1 MEKNQV
7 NPSETSEKK
16 ANANKYLDPD
26 YKGEP
31 LNEKLADGPVENRGC
46 TDCLCCLIFT
56 SFVLAWFAIGFY
68 GFSNGDPM
76 LLTYP
81 FDSNGNQCG
90 KPSTVT
96 TDYPYVFYR
105 FPIPLGNLSH
115 HRVCLKSCPNKNQY
129 TTDCYCST
137 KTEFKSCVLPYS
149 DVAESGIYAS
159 EVNNIYL
166 QMEA

>member
-1 MEKNQV
+1 
-7 NPSETSEKK
+7 
-16 ANANKYLDPD
+16 
-26 YKGEP
+26 
-31 LNEKLADGPVENRGC
+31 
-46 TDCLCCLIFT
+46 
-56 SFVLAWFAIGFY
+56 
-68 GFSNGDPM
+68 M

-159 EVNNIYL
+159 EVNNIYETTGYL
-166 QMEA
+166 KRFCLPGQSLTGQLSNAYNDVNKYISISTLEQWLGDVYTV